1 MPSIMNIIRN
11 MDPRNTGYID
21 WRTFMTYLILL
32 KSEIP
37 SEIDFKSI
45 NHKNGFAE
53 KADFVNAVFWF
64 DKSEASKD
72 REHSH
77 PFNRLMKIKELLFRV
92 NQTSIEGGRKVI
104 NLGEFAR
111 KVCLPMRGACF

>member
-1 MPSIMNIIRN
+1 MPDIMKIIRN
-11 MDPRNTGYID
+11 LDAKNTGYID
-21 WRTFMTYLILL
+21 WRTFVTYLILL

-45 NHKNGFAE
+45 SHKNRFAE
-53 KADFVNAVFWF
+53 KIDFVNAIFWF

-92 NQTSIEGGRKVI
+92 NQTTIEGGGKVI
-104 NLGEFAR
+104 NLGEFVR